1 MVVTPKRVVRSDLFC
16 FLYASTLG
24 KDRVRIFGK
33 HSVDIPGLKSAIDID
48 VTEFSLIDLSS
59 ALRTVTSDSFVVEN
73 YQVPFLRSK
82 TRLKKTLIKVAYEP
96 SAYESIQRQR
106 KASSRKNYNDKL
118 LCRTYHMSRKDVD
131 LLDSHIRNKRTSS
144 NLTAAKH
151 EITSYEIHGSH
162 VFIDSIYLALS
173 DVLQL
178 IRAGK
183 PNQLSQS

>member
-1 MVVTPKRVVRSDLFC
+1 MDV
-16 FLYASTLG
+16 
-24 KDRVRIFGK
+24 
-33 HSVDIPGLKSAIDID
+33 PGLKSAIDID

-59 ALRTVTSDSFVVEN
+59 ALRTVTSDFFIVEN

-96 SAYESIQRQR
+96 SVYERIQRQR
-106 KASSRKNYNDKL
+106 KALSRKNYNDKL
-118 LCRTYHMSRKDVD
+118 LCRTYHMSKDVD
-131 LLDSHIRNKRTSS
+131 LLDSHIRNKRTSC
-144 NLTAAKH
+144 NRTADKH